1 MFPSSGRMFQIR
13 FLFFLGAVEVDDS
26 AGFCWRKKKHHVIG
40 VTSPLVHLQKFSLLS
55 CQSSLFVIHVN
66 LQDL

>member
-26 AGFCWRKKKHHVIG
+26 AGFCWRKKKHHVNGLRHRLCIF
-40 VTSPLVHLQKFSLLS
+40 KSLAY